1 MLRELVEQGLFE
13 IYDEPM
19 CWEDAIRASIR
30 PLVKDGA
37 CTEEYAE
44 VIIERV
50 KQHGPYIVLGPELAL
65 PHAEDCE
72 HVSRSAVC
80 FVKFNHPVSF
90 AEEDPYD
97 FNAVKQARLFFAL
110 SSEDELQHL
119 RNLRALTEE
128 CLRNPELIGKLC
140 EATTKEE
147 ILAVLVD

>member
-1 MLRELVEQGLFE
+1 MLKQLVEQGLFE
-13 IYDEPM
+13 IYDEAM
-19 CWEDAIRASIR
+19 HWEDAIRASVA
-30 PLVKDGA
+30 PLVKAGA
-37 CTEEYAE
+37 CNEQYAE
-44 VIIERV
+44 VIIERI
-50 KQHGPYIVLGPELAL
+50 KTHGPYIVLAPELAL

-80 FVKFNHPVSF
+80 FVKFNQPVCF
-90 AEEDPYD
+90 GEEDPYE
-97 FNAVKQARLFFAL
+97 AGPEKKARLFFAL

-147 ILAVLVD
+147 ILAVLS

>member
-1 MLRELVEQGLFE
+1 MLKELIEQGLFE

-19 CWEDAIRASIR
+19 HWEDAIRASVA
-30 PLVKDGA
+30 PLVAAGA
-37 CTEEYAE
+37 CTDQYAE
-44 VIIERV
+44 VIIDRI
-50 KQHGPYIVLGPELAL
+50 KTHGPYIVLAPELAL

-72 HVSRSAVC
+72 HVNRSAVC
-80 FVKFNHPVSF
+80 FVKFNQPISF

-97 FNAVKQARLFFAL
+97 FSEVKKARLFFAL

-147 ILAVLVD
+147 ILAVLS

>member
-1 MLRELVEQGLFE
+1 MLKELIEQGLFA

-19 CWEDAIRASIR
+19 HWEDAIRAAVS
-30 PLVKDGA
+30 PLVKSGA
-37 CTEEYAE
+37 CTDQYAE
-44 VIIERV
+44 VIIERI
-50 KQHGPYIVLGPELAL
+50 KTHGPYIVLGPELAL

-72 HVSRSAVC
+72 HVKRSAVC
-80 FVKFNHPVSF
+80 FVKFNQPISF

-97 FNAVKQARLFFAL
+97 FSEVKKARLFFAL

-147 ILAVLVD
+147 ILAVLD

>member
-1 MLRELVEQGLFE
+1 MLKQLVEQGLFE
-13 IYDEPM
+13 IYDEAM
-19 CWEDAIRASIR
+19 HWEDAIRASVA
-30 PLVKDGA
+30 PLVKAGA
-37 CTEEYAE
+37 CNEQYAE
-44 VIIERV
+44 VIIERI
-50 KQHGPYIVLGPELAL
+50 KTHGPYIVLAPELAL

-72 HVSRSAVC
+72 HVNRSAVC
-80 FVKFNHPVSF
+80 FVKFNQPVSF

-97 FNAVKQARLFFAL
+97 FSEVKTARLFFAL

-147 ILAVLVD
+147 ILAVLS

>member
-1 MLRELVEQGLFE
+1 MLKQLIEQGLFE

-19 CWEDAIRASIR
+19 HWEDAIHASVA
-30 PLVKDGA
+30 PLVKAGA
-37 CTEEYAE
+37 CTEQYAE
-44 VIIERV
+44 VIIDRI
-50 KQHGPYIVLGPELAL
+50 KTHGPYIVLAPELAL

-80 FVKFNHPVSF
+80 FVKFNQPVSF

-97 FNAVKQARLFFAL
+97 FSEVKTARLFFAL
-110 SSEDELQHL
+110 TSEDEMQHL

-128 CLRNPELIGKLC
+128 CPRNSELVAKLC

-147 ILAVLVD
+147 ILAVLV